1 MSSTFDDQA
10 ATYDR
15 WFATPLGRLVDEV
28 EKQAIFSLAPEVQGR
43 RILEI
48 GCGTGNFSLTLAH
61 KRARVVGFDCSD
73 PMLARA
79 QDKVSGQDLDLT
91 WVRGLGSQLPFV
103 DESFDGVM
111 CILAM
116 DFMPEREIALREMV
130 RVLRFGGFLLVGML
144 NRFSLWTLERTIYS
158 WFKPSLWRKVR
169 FITHKELRRLL
180 SGPLELTDIRTR
192 QAVYFPPWASRL
204 FLPRYPY
211 IENLGDWLNL
221 PTGTFLVAAATK
233 SGTMATKQGGSEA

>member
-15 WFATPLGRLVDEV
+15 WFATSLGRLVDEV

-43 RILEI
+43 RILGI

-61 KRARVVGFDCSD
+61 KRARVVGFDCSY

-91 WVRGLGSQLPFV
+91 WVRGLASHLPFV
-103 DESFDGVM
+103 DKSFDGIM

-116 DFMPEREIALREMV
+116 DFMP
-130 RVLRFGGFLLVGML
+130 
-144 NRFSLWTLERTIYS
+144 
-158 WFKPSLWRKVR
+158 
-169 FITHKELRRLL
+169 
-180 SGPLELTDIRTR
+180 
-192 QAVYFPPWASRL
+192 
-204 FLPRYPY
+204 
-211 IENLGDWLNL
+211 
-221 PTGTFLVAAATK
+221 TGR
-233 SGTMATKQGGSEA
+233 